1 MIPIKTA
8 AEIAIM
14 REVCLAAAIVLS
26 RMVPL
31 VRAGV
36 TTQELDVAGRDFMK
50 ELGVESGSY
59 NYKHGRLRFPAHT
72 CISVNDEVVHGVP
85 SPCRAIQPGD
95 VVSLDVVVR
104 KKGFSGDNAC
114 TVLVE
119 PVSTEVRALCET
131 TREALYAAIDQ
142 ARAGNRVH
150 DISHAVQR
158 HVRFANYGIVEEYVG
173 HGIGRDLHEAP
184 QIPNFGKPGTGA
196 LLRPGMTLAVEPM
209 ITLGAADIVLAA
221 DGWTVR
227 TKDGKPAA
235 HYEHTILITEGPPE
249 ILTVTG

>member
-1 MIPIKTA
+1 
-8 AEIAIM
+8 M
-14 REVCLAAAIVLS
+14 REACRAAAIVLS

-31 VRAGV
+31 VRPGV
-36 TTQELDVAGRDFMK
+36 STQELDDSAKDFME

-59 NYKHGRLRFPAHT
+59 NYKHGRLRFPAYT
-72 CISVNDEVVHGVP
+72 CISVNEEVVHGIP
-85 SPCRAIQPGD
+85 SSRRVIQPGD

-104 KKGFSGDNAC
+104 KNGFAGDNAC

-119 PVSTEVRALCET
+119 PVSSEVRALCET
-131 TREALYAAIDQ
+131 TREALHVAIDR
-142 ARAGNRVH
+142 ARVGNRVH

-158 HVRFANYGIVEEYVG
+158 HVRFSNYGIVEEYVG

-184 QIPNFGKPGTGA
+184 QVPNLGQPGTGA
-196 LLRPGMTLAVEPM
+196 RLRPGMTLAIEPM
-209 ITLGAADIVLAA
+209 ITLGAADIVLAP

-235 HYEHTILITEGPPE
+235 HYEHTVLITDGDPE
-249 ILTVTG
+249 ILTLAG